1 MRQNELHAHS
11 VKEHVYIEDIIDITE
26 CVVSSVIYNWVL
38 PGARV
43 RRCLEGREKVKTKLK
58 LMEEEIRK
66 VPPSRVMKT
75 RARV

>member
-1 MRQNELHAHS
+1 MWFQELFTTGYYRGHAS
-11 VKEHVYIEDIIDITE
+11 AV
-26 CVVSSVIYNWVL
+26 
-38 PGARV
+38 GV